1 MAAGIQVQAARL
13 TGERGHRTVYVHTH
27 QAGSA
32 TDAAG
37 SIPEGCRGGA
47 VKAGWVQLPGS

>member
-1 MAAGIQVQAARL
+1 MAAGIQVQAAWL
-13 TGERGHRTVYVHTH
+13 TGECGHGTVYVDTR

-37 SIPEGCRGGA
+37 SIPEGCRGA
-47 VKAGWVQLPGS
+47 VKAGWVQLPGN